1 MPVYTLFLS
10 NSTLSTANGYKDD
23 SMIVAGFR
31 YQTLVSNLNQPE
43 FYYNINWDNLFKDEN
58 YNPKYTKCRIR
69 CKINQGDTQT
79 DGTYGN
85 HLGRMN
91 VNLISENYLSGTT
104 IGCPIN
110 LYNYALTHT
119 GIGYININNS
129 LYSAT
134 GVEIEIPKGSS
145 TLFISYPHYS
155 RIFTLSNPAFCQFS
169 PYGLLSFELI

>member
-10 NSTLSTANGYKDD
+10 NSTASTTDGYKDD

-31 YQTLVSNLNQPE
+31 QQTIINTNQSE

-58 YNPKYTKCRIR
+58 YNPIYTKCRIR
-69 CKINQGDTQT
+69 CKINQGNTQS

-91 VNLISENYLSGTT
+91 VNLVSNNYMSGTS
-104 IGCPIN
+104 IACPIN
-110 LYNYALTHT
+110 LYNYARTPT
-119 GIGYININNS
+119 GTGYININNS

-145 TLFISYPHYS
+145 TLFITYPHYS
-155 RIFTLSNPAFCQFS
+155 RIFTLTSTAFCQFATNVS
-169 PYGLLSFELI
+169 I